1 MIHPSYVE
9 MIDKIN
15 EEQMSD
21 REEAPLVTSRYS
33 IVLATARRARQ
44 LIAGAKPMV
53 RSKDRYERERKSL
66 SIAVDELYA
75 GKVHILRKDA
85 AAGADEQTEESAA
98 AQDVSENSAAPEA

>member
-21 REEAPLVTSRYS
+21 REEAPLVNSRYS

-44 LIAGAKPMV
+44 LIAGAKPLV
-53 RSKDRYERERKSL
+53 KSKDRYDRDRKSL

-75 GKVHILRKDA
+75 GKVHILRKDEKA
-85 AAGADEQTEESAA
+85 QTESETDMVPADEAKA
-98 AQDVSENSAAPEA
+98 AQEE

>member
-21 REEAPLVTSRYS
+21 REEAPLVNSRYS

-44 LIAGAKPMV
+44 LIAGAKPLV
-53 RSKDRYERERKSL
+53 KSKDRYDRDRKSL

-75 GKVHILRKDA
+75 GKVHILRKDEKA
-85 AAGADEQTEESAA
+85 QTEPETDMVPADEAKA
-98 AQDVSENSAAPEA
+98 AQEE

>member
-21 REEAPLVTSRYS
+21 REEAPLVNSRYS

-44 LIAGAKPMV
+44 LIAGAKPLV
-53 RSKDRYERERKSL
+53 KSKDRYDRDRKSL

-75 GKVHILRKDA
+75 GKVHILRKDEKA
-85 AAGADEQTEESAA
+85 QTEPETDMVPADKA
-98 AQDVSENSAAPEA
+98 EVAQEE